1 MTHRESMKKLINSRV
16 IQPILQAKLGNIKDY
31 SQTLDRV
38 DILYY
43 LSELFHSNKKC
54 NILP

>member
-31 SQTLDRV
+31 SQTLHRV

-43 LSELFHSNKKC
+43 LSEHFHSNKKC